1 MIMPNDFF
9 AKRLASMEEQKE
21 RRLAAI
27 AEEKAAQA
35 QVNRLNQQ
43 IPLILDCIEKMGL
56 AGLSEI
62 EIAALFR
69 HAADELG
76 RIRGKRCGHRSPS
89 TAKNDEIAP
98 LIASPELAGFEN
110 ALVLGPKGRLSD
122 VPSGSI
128 NAISIALR
136 VTPGALVV

>member
-1 MIMPNDFF
+1 MNMPNDFF

-27 AEEKAAQA
+27 EEEKAAQA
-35 QVNRLNQQ
+35 QVDRLNRQ

-69 HAADELG
+69 HAAEELE
-76 RIRGKRCGHRSPS
+76 RIRGK
-89 TAKNDEIAP
+89 T
-98 LIASPELAGFEN
+98 
-110 ALVLGPKGRLSD
+110 V
-122 VPSGSI
+122 
-128 NAISIALR
+128 
-136 VTPGALVV
+136 